1 MQVQA
6 PEFSV
11 VIPAHNASRTITECL
26 DALAA
31 QTVAP
36 ERFEIVVVDDGSTD
50 GTAEVAR
57 TWFARHPHICG
68 LVLTQ
73 PKATPAAARNRGV
86 ERARA
91 PLVLFTDADC
101 APAPNWIEAM
111 EAAFTDPEV
120 VGAKGTYRTRQSAL
134 VARFVQ
140 AEYEDKYDLLATQPR
155 IDFIDTYSA
164 AYRRDVFLANDGFD
178 EVFPYLEDQEF
189 SFRLAQRGYTL
200 VFQPEAVVYHRHA
213 PTVRSY
219 FRKKFIIGFWKAQV
233 ARRYPEKVF
242 RDSHT
247 PQVMK
252 VQIALLGLSGLLGL
266 GGLALRFAVAQ
277 ASRLGFGT
285 APALWAAA
293 LLLFALLL
301 ASTLPFTLKAW
312 GKDRSVALA
321 SPALLVVRALA
332 LGLGYTWGTLRLP
345 AGVVEGQST
354 ISGLNW
360 WIKRTMDLIGALI
373 GLVVLAV
380 LLPFIA
386 IAIKLDSPGPVF
398 FVQERVG
405 ENGRC
410 FRMVKFRSMVAD
422 AEERLSEVVDLDA
435 LPDPVFKIKDDPRV
449 TRVGRFLRRTS
460 LDELPQVWNVF
471 KGEMSLVGPR
481 PEELRIVQRYND
493 WHRRRLAVKPG
504 LTGPMQING
513 RGDLPLEERVKLEI
527 DYIEHY
533 SVWRDIQILA
543 KTIPSVISGKGA
555 H

>member
-1 MQVQA
+1 MRAQA

-26 DALAA
+26 EALAA

-36 ERFEIVVVDDGSTD
+36 ECFEIIVVDDGSTD

-57 TWFARHPHICG
+57 TWFARHPHLSG
-68 LVLTQ
+68 VVLTQ
-73 PKATPAAARNRGV
+73 PKATTAAARNRGV
-86 ERARA
+86 EQARA
-91 PLVLFTDADC
+91 PLILFTDADC
-101 APAPNWIEAM
+101 APAPNWITAM
-111 EAAFTDPEV
+111 QAAFADPEV

-189 SFRLAQRGYTL
+189 SFRLAQRGYKL
-200 VFQPEAVVYHRHA
+200 VFQPAAVVYHRHA

-252 VQIALLGLSGLLGL
+252 VQIALLGLAGVLGL
-266 GGLALRFAVAQ
+266 AGLAL
-277 ASRLGFGT
+277 
-285 APALWAAA
+285 PALWAPA

-301 ASTLPFTLKAW
+301 ASTIPFTLKAW
-312 GKDRSVALA
+312 GKDRQVALA

-332 LGLGYTWGTLRLP
+332 LGLGYAWGTLRLP
-345 AGVVEGQST
+345 GGVVEGQST

-360 WIKRTMDLIGALI
+360 WIKRTMDLIGALL

-380 LLPFIA
+380 LFPFIA

-422 AEERLSEVVDLDA
+422 AEERLSELVDLDA

-481 PEELRIVQRYND
+481 PEELRMVQRYND

-513 RGDLPLEERVKLEI
+513 RGDLPLDERVKLEV

-543 KTIPSVISGKGA
+543 KTIPSVILGKGA

>member
-1 MQVQA
+1 MQAQA

-11 VIPAHNASRTITECL
+11 VIPAHNAGRTITECL

-36 ERFEIVVVDDGSTD
+36 ERFEIILVDDGSTD

-57 TWFARHPHICG
+57 TWFAHHPHISG
-68 LVLTQ
+68 IVLTQ
-73 PKATPAAARNRGV
+73 PKATTAAARNRGV

-91 PLVLFTDADC
+91 PLILFTDADC
-101 APAPNWIEAM
+101 APAPSWIEAM
-111 EAAFTDPEV
+111 AAAFADPEV
-120 VGAKGTYRTRQSAL
+120 VGAKGTYRTRQLAL

-140 AEYEDKYDLLATQPR
+140 IEYEDKYDLLATQPR

-189 SFRLAQRGYTL
+189 SFRLAQRGYKL
-200 VFQPEAVVYHRHA
+200 VFQPQAVVYHRHA

-252 VQIALLGLSGLLGL
+252 VQIALLGLAGVLGL
-266 GGLALRFAVAQ
+266 GGLAL
-277 ASRLGFGT
+277 
-285 APALWAAA
+285 PALWAPA

-321 SPALLVVRALA
+321 SPGLLIVRALA
-332 LGLGYTWGTLRLP
+332 LGLGYAWGTLRLP
-345 AGVVEGQST
+345 SGVVEGQST

-360 WIKRTMDLIGALI
+360 WIKRTMDLIGALL

-380 LLPFIA
+380 LFPFIA

-405 ENGRC
+405 ENGQR

-422 AEERLSEVVDLDA
+422 AEARLSELVDLDA

-513 RGDLPLEERVKLEI
+513 RGDLPLDERVKLEI